1 MTLNFTIPIKTVS
14 ESNQREH
21 YMAKARRKKAH
32 TEAGLLLTRE
42 ALAKHGP
49 LLRITLTRVAPR
61 TLDQDNLVASFKGIQ
76 DGVAEALRIDDG
88 SPAIEWIYQQATDG
102 KPKSYHIHV
111 RAEEG
116 RGGRR

>member
-1 MTLNFTIPIKTVS
+1 MTLNFTIPIATVS

-49 LLRITLTRVAPR
+49 LLRITLTRVAPH

-76 DGVAEALRIDDG
+76 DGVAKALKIDDG
-88 SPAIEWIYQQATDG
+88 SQAIEWIYQQAFRDRKTA
-102 KPKSYHIHV
+102 PHV
-111 RAEEG
+111 TVQIDFG